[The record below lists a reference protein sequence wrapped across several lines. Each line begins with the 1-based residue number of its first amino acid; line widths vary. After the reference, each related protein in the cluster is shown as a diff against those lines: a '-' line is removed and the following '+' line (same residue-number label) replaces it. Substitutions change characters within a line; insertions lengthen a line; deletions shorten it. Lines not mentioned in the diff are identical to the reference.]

1 MAGIRVPAVSSSP
14 RRAVVAVLAAAILSA
29 PAVASAQTSTI
40 PENGADVS
48 DTPPVPLT
56 DERAGGGD
64 GGGSQ
69 TRGGG
74 EEPQAAAGALPDTGS
89 DPRLLFLAG
98 AALSLLGT
106 GLRLRTADADEY

>member
-14 RRAVVAVLAAAILSA
+14 RRAVVAVLAAATLSA

-56 DERAGGGD
+56 EERAGGGD

-69 TRGGG
+69 TRGG
-74 EEPQAAAGALPDTGS
+74 EEPQGAGALPDTGS